1 MIVKIYSTAICPY
14 CERAKMLLE
23 KRNIKYTE
31 FKIDEDVKL
40 FEEKFRIPFVKRS
53 SIFERIRNS
62 LDYRIGIRNILKMN
76 KIKNNSYNF
85 IKSEGWKIDW
95 FSNTQWQK

>member
-1 MIVKIYSTAICPY
+1 MIVHIYSTAICPY

-40 FEEKFRIPFVKRS
+40 FEEMLALSNGRRS
-53 SIFERIRNS
+53 VPQIFIDDQHIGGYDDLVDFD
-62 LDYRIGIRNILKMN
+62 LDGGLK
-76 KIKNNSYNF
+76 SD
-85 IKSEGWKIDW
+85 E
-95 FSNTQWQK
+95 

>member
-40 FEEKFRIPFVKRS
+40 FEEMLALSIGRRS
-53 SIFERIRNS
+53 VPQIFIDDQHIGGYDDLVDFD
-62 LDYRIGIRNILKMN
+62 LDGGLK
-76 KIKNNSYNF
+76 S
-85 IKSEGWKIDW
+85 D
-95 FSNTQWQK
+95 

>member
-31 FKIDEDVKL
+31 LKIDEDVKL
-40 FEEKFRIPFVKRS
+40 FEEMLALSNGRRS
-53 SIFERIRNS
+53 VPQIFIDDQHIGGYDDLVDFD
-62 LDYRIGIRNILKMN
+62 LDGG
-76 KIKNNSYNF
+76 F
-85 IKSEGWKIDW
+85 KSDE
-95 FSNTQWQK
+95 

>member
-40 FEEKFRIPFVKRS
+40 FEEMLALSNGRRS
-53 SIFERIRNS
+53 VPQIFFDDQHIGGYDDLVDFD
-62 LDYRIGIRNILKMN
+62 LDGGLK
-76 KIKNNSYNF
+76 SD
-85 IKSEGWKIDW
+85 E
-95 FSNTQWQK
+95 

>member
-40 FEEKFRIPFVKRS
+40 FEEMLALSNGRRS
-53 SIFERIRNS
+53 VPQIFIDDQHIGGYDDLVDFD
-62 LDYRIGIRNILKMN
+62 LDGGLK
-76 KIKNNSYNF
+76 S
-85 IKSEGWKIDW
+85 DD
-95 FSNTQWQK
+95 

>member
-31 FKIDEDVKL
+31 LKIDEDVKL
-40 FEEKFRIPFVKRS
+40 FEEMLALSNGRRS
-53 SIFERIRNS
+53 VPQIFIDDQHIGGYDDLVDFD
-62 LDYRIGIRNILKMN
+62 LDGGLK
-76 KIKNNSYNF
+76 SD
-85 IKSEGWKIDW
+85 E
-95 FSNTQWQK
+95 

>member
-31 FKIDEDVKL
+31 FKIDEDAKL
-40 FEEKFRIPFVKRS
+40 FEEMVALSNGRRS
-53 SIFERIRNS
+53 VPQIFI
-62 LDYRIGIRNILKMN
+62 DDQHIGGYDDLVDFDLNGGLK
-76 KIKNNSYNF
+76 S
-85 IKSEGWKIDW
+85 DD
-95 FSNTQWQK
+95 

>member
-40 FEEKFRIPFVKRS
+40 FEEMLALSNGRRS
-53 SIFERIRNS
+53 VPQIFIDDRH
-62 LDYRIGIRNILKMN
+62 IGGYDDLVDFDLNGGLK
-76 KIKNNSYNF
+76 S
-85 IKSEGWKIDW
+85 DD
-95 FSNTQWQK
+95 

>member
-14 CERAKMLLE
+14 CERAKMLLK

-40 FEEKFRIPFVKRS
+40 FEEMLALSNGRRS
-53 SIFERIRNS
+53 VPQIFIDDQHIGGYDDLVDFD
-62 LDYRIGIRNILKMN
+62 LDGGLK
-76 KIKNNSYNF
+76 S
-85 IKSEGWKIDW
+85 D
-95 FSNTQWQK
+95 

>member
-40 FEEKFRIPFVKRS
+40 FEEMLALSNGRRS
-53 SIFERIRNS
+53 VPQILS
-62 LDYRIGIRNILKMN
+62 LIHI
-76 KIKNNSYNF
+76 
-85 IKSEGWKIDW
+85 
-95 FSNTQWQK
+95 

>member
-23 KRNIKYTE
+23 KRSIKYTE

-40 FEEKFRIPFVKRS
+40 FEEMLALSNGRRS
-53 SIFERIRNS
+53 VPQIFIDDQHIGGYDDLVDFD
-62 LDYRIGIRNILKMN
+62 LDGGLK
-76 KIKNNSYNF
+76 SD
-85 IKSEGWKIDW
+85 E
-95 FSNTQWQK
+95 

>member
-1 MIVKIYSTAICPY
+1 MIVHIYSTAICPY

-40 FEEKFRIPFVKRS
+40 FEEMLALSNGRRS
-53 SIFERIRNS
+53 VPQIFI
-62 LDYRIGIRNILKMN
+62 DDQHIGGYDDLVDFDLNGGLK
-76 KIKNNSYNF
+76 S
-85 IKSEGWKIDW
+85 DD
-95 FSNTQWQK
+95 

>member
-31 FKIDEDVKL
+31 FKIHEDVKL
-40 FEEKFRIPFVKRS
+40 FEEMLALSNGRRS
-53 SIFERIRNS
+53 VPQIFIDDQHIGGYDDLVDFD
-62 LDYRIGIRNILKMN
+62 LDGGLK
-76 KIKNNSYNF
+76 SD
-85 IKSEGWKIDW
+85 E
-95 FSNTQWQK
+95 

>member
-40 FEEKFRIPFVKRS
+40 FEEMLALSNGRRS
-53 SIFERIRNS
+53 VPQIFIDDQHIGGYDDLVDFD
-62 LDYRIGIRNILKMN
+62 LDDGLK
-76 KIKNNSYNF
+76 SD
-85 IKSEGWKIDW
+85 E
-95 FSNTQWQK
+95 

>member
-14 CERAKMLLE
+14 CERTKMLLE

-40 FEEKFRIPFVKRS
+40 FEEMLALSNGRRS
-53 SIFERIRNS
+53 VPQIFI
-62 LDYRIGIRNILKMN
+62 DDQHIGGYDDLVDFDLEGGLK
-76 KIKNNSYNF
+76 SD
-85 IKSEGWKIDW
+85 E
-95 FSNTQWQK
+95 

>member
-40 FEEKFRIPFVKRS
+40 FEEMLALSNGRRSVPQIFIDDQDIGGYDDLVDFDLEGGVKS
-53 SIFERIRNS
+53 DE
-62 LDYRIGIRNILKMN
+62 
-76 KIKNNSYNF
+76 
-85 IKSEGWKIDW
+85 
-95 FSNTQWQK
+95 

>member
-1 MIVKIYSTAICPY
+1 MIVHIYSTAICPY

-40 FEEKFRIPFVKRS
+40 FEEMLALSNGRRS
-53 SIFERIRNS
+53 VPQIFI
-62 LDYRIGIRNILKMN
+62 DDQHIGGYDDLVDFDLNGGLK
-76 KIKNNSYNF
+76 SD
-85 IKSEGWKIDW
+85 E
-95 FSNTQWQK
+95 

>member
-40 FEEKFRIPFVKRS
+40 FEEMLALSNGRRS
-53 SIFERIRNS
+53 VPQIFI
-62 LDYRIGIRNILKMN
+62 DDQHIGGYDDLVDFDLEGGLK
-76 KIKNNSYNF
+76 SD
-85 IKSEGWKIDW
+85 E
-95 FSNTQWQK
+95 

>member
-40 FEEKFRIPFVKRS
+40 FEEMLALSNGRRS
-53 SIFERIRNS
+53 VPQIFI
-62 LDYRIGIRNILKMN
+62 DDQHIGGYDDLVDFDLNGGLK
-76 KIKNNSYNF
+76 S
-85 IKSEGWKIDW
+85 DD
-95 FSNTQWQK
+95 